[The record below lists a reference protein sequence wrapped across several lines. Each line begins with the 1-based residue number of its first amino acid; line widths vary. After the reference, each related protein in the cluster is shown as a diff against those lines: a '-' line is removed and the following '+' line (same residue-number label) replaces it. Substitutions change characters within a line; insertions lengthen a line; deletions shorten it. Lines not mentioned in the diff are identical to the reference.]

1 VTSPHF
7 AWLPPEIN
15 SALLYAGP
23 GSAPLHAAAEA
34 WDGLAENLASSA
46 SSFFSVVSDLAN
58 GSWQGPSATAML
70 AVATQYVSW
79 LRAAAA
85 QAEATSSQAEAIA
98 GAFETALS
106 ATVQPAVVS
115 ANRALVRMLASSN
128 HLGQNAPT
136 IMDIESAYEQ
146 MWATD
151 VAAMSGYH
159 ADASAAAEQL
169 APWQHVLQ
177 NLGMHFGNGDLT
189 FAPHAATG
197 NLVHHLTG
205 MAGLEQT
212 GGHAGSWVSGD
223 GQLASGGLLHSG
235 SPGAGFAE
243 AGELSA
249 ASYGGPDAAMLGSGH
264 YVTGGVSATNLH
276 PGLLNSVTAGTGF
289 NPDATHP
296 GLLNP
301 ALANTAF
308 STAPTGAESGSSG

>member
-1 VTSPHF
+1 MTSPHF
-7 AWLPPEIN
+7 ACLPPEIN
-15 SALLYAGP
+15 SALIYAGP

-34 WDGLAENLASSA
+34 WDGLAENLSSSA
-46 SSFFSVVSDLAN
+46 SSFLSVATDLAN
-58 GSWQGPSATAML
+58 GAWHGPSAAAML

-85 QAEATSSQAEAIA
+85 QAEATSSQASAIA

-115 ANRALVRMLASSN
+115 ANRALVRALASTN

-169 APWQHVLQ
+169 APWQNVMQ
-177 NLGMHFGNGDLT
+177 NLGVQFNNGDLN
-189 FAPHAATG
+189 FAPHAGTG
-197 NLVHHLTG
+197 NLAQHLSAG
-205 MAGLEQT
+205 AGLDHT
-212 GGHAGSWVSGD
+212 GGHVGSW
-223 GQLASGGLLHSG
+223 LADSQTGGLLHWDSSG
-235 SPGAGFAE
+235 TGFAA
-243 AGELSA
+243 AGPVSVV
-249 ASYGGPDAAMLGSGH
+249 SHGGPDAGMLGSGH
-264 YVTGGVSATNLH
+264 YVTGGVGATNLQA
-276 PGLLNSVTAGTGF
+276 GLLNSATAGTGF
-289 NPDATHP
+289 NPAAIQP

-301 ALANTAF
+301 ALANAAF
-308 STAPTGAESGSSG
+308 SAAPVDGGAGLPS

>member
-1 VTSPHF
+1 VTSPHY

-34 WDGLAENLASSA
+34 WDGLAENLTSSA
-46 SSFFSVVSDLAN
+46 SSFFSVASDLAN
-58 GSWQGPSATAML
+58 GSWQGPSASAML

-79 LRAAAA
+79 LKAAAA
-85 QAEATSSQAEAIA
+85 QAEATSGQAAAIA

-115 ANRALVRMLASSN
+115 ANRALVRALASTN

-159 ADASAAAEQL
+159 ADASAAAEQI

-177 NLGMHFGNGDLT
+177 NLGVQFSNGNLT
-189 FAPHAATG
+189 FGPHTG
-197 NLVHHLTG
+197 TGSLAHHINAL
-205 MAGLEQT
+205 ASLDHT
-212 GGHAGSWVSGD
+212 GGHIGSWLTD
-223 GQLASGGLLHSG
+223 T
-235 SPGAGFAE
+235 PGTGFTHTIT
-243 AGELSA
+243 
-249 ASYGGPDAAMLGSGH
+249 GGPD
-264 YVTGGVSATNLH
+264 SASFSA
-276 PGLLNSVTAGTGF
+276 GLLNSPTAGTGF
-289 NPDATHP
+289 NPGTANL
-296 GLLNP
+296 GLLNNLGSG
-301 ALANTAF
+301 AI
-308 STAPTGAESGSSG
+308 PTGLTAD

>member
-1 VTSPHF
+1 MTSPHY

-46 SSFFSVVSDLAN
+46 SSFFSVASDLAS
-58 GSWQGPSATAML
+58 GTWQGPSASAML

-85 QAEATSSQAEAIA
+85 QAEATSSQAAAIA

-115 ANRALVRMLASSN
+115 ANRALVQALASTN
-128 HLGQNAPT
+128 YLGQNAPT

-151 VAAMSGYH
+151 VAAMTGYH
-159 ADASAAAEQL
+159 HDASAAAEQL
-169 APWQHVLQ
+169 APWQQVLQ
-177 NLGMHFGNGDLT
+177 NLGMNFSNGNLS

-197 NLVHHLTG
+197 NLVHHMSG
-205 MAGLEQT
+205 MAGLDHT
-212 GGHAGSWVSGD
+212 GGHVGSWLTGD
-223 GQLASGGLLHSG
+223 NQLTAGGLLHSDI
-235 SPGAGFAE
+235 PGTGFAE
-243 AGELSA
+243 AGHVTA
-249 ASYGGPDAAMLGSGH
+249 AGYGGPDAAMMGSGH
-264 YVTGGVSATNLH
+264 YVTGGMSATNLH
-276 PGLLNSVTAGTGF
+276 SGLLNSATAGTGF
-289 NPDATHP
+289 NPNAVHP

-301 ALANTAF
+301 ALANSAFTA
-308 STAPTGAESGSSG
+308 APGVGEPA

>member
-34 WDGLAENLASSA
+34 WDGLAENLTSSA
-46 SSFFSVVSDLAN
+46 SSFFSVASDLAN

-70 AVATQYVSW
+70 SVATHYVSW
-79 LRAAAA
+79 LKAAAA
-85 QAEATSSQAEAIA
+85 QAEATSSQAAAIA

-115 ANRALVRMLASSN
+115 ANRALARALASTN
-128 HLGQNAPT
+128 YLAQNAPT

-177 NLGMHFGNGDLT
+177 NLGVQFSNGNLT
-189 FAPHAATG
+189 FGPHAGTG
-197 NLVHHLTG
+197 SLAHHINAL
-205 MAGLEQT
+205 ASLDHT
-212 GGHAGSWVSGD
+212 GGHVGSWLTD
-223 GQLASGGLLHSG
+223 
-235 SPGAGFAE
+235 SPGTGFAH
-243 AGELSA
+243 
-249 ASYGGPDAAMLGSGH
+249 GGPD
-264 YVTGGVSATNLH
+264 VS
-276 PGLLNSVTAGTGF
+276 LLNSPTAGTGF
-289 NPDATHP
+289 NPGTANL
-296 GLLNP
+296 GLLSN
-301 ALANTAF
+301 LG
-308 STAPTGAESGSSG
+308 SGSIPTGSAD